1 MRTAA
6 RLPARP
12 ALNPFQLYA
21 LIFCGLFLTH
31 APLLRLPYFWDEAG
45 YFVPAARDLLLTG
58 DPVPHSTLSNAH
70 PPLLM
75 AYLALWWKLSGSKPA
90 VTRIAL
96 LLVAAFGLLE
106 VFRLS
111 RRLAG
116 LQVAA
121 ATTLCTALYPVFFA
135 QSSLALADLPAAAL
149 TLAGLR
155 LYLEGESKSE
165 ERQIGAPAPEAIST
179 GSASARGSGS
189 QGAPVL
195 LAFSLAA
202 LTKET
207 AIITPLALFL
217 WEQLPAWTFLA
228 KSRRASRKAAF
239 LAGGRLLLPIVPLA
253 AWFFYHWLRTGYVF
267 GNPDFFRYNVTATLN
282 PLRILPAL
290 LLRLWHLLGYMNM
303 VALTAAVGLALTLP
317 PLADHGQA
325 RPRIE
330 MRLQGLLGVLVLAHM
345 LVFSV
350 FGGAAL
356 ARYLL
361 PAMPLVILIC
371 VSTLRRRVRA
381 WPAAIAVV
389 CGAFL
394 LALLV
399 NPPYRFA
406 PEDNLAYRDFVL
418 LHRRAAGVLES
429 RYPASQVLT
438 AWPASDELTR
448 PYLGYVS
455 RPLRVV
461 RLENFSAAQLLLAA
475 HSPDYDVALIFST
488 KYSPPHPLPAPA
500 FWERLNRRFFGYQAD
515 LPPEPAAQM
524 LGGRIVFRDQRG
536 GQWAAIVEI
545 ERARN
550 AGDSPQRH
558 RDRKIVELSNLRI
571 VELKLQIPRTRRAE

>member
-1 MRTAA
+1 MRTTA

-12 ALNPFQLYA
+12 ALDAFQLYA

-31 APLLRLPYFWDEAG
+31 APLLRLPYFWDETG
-45 YFVPAARDLLLTG
+45 YFAPAARDLLLTG

-96 LLVAAFGLLE
+96 LLVAAFALLE

-121 ATTLCTALYPVFFA
+121 TTTLCTALYPVFFA
-135 QSSLALADLPAAAL
+135 QSSLALADLPSAAL

-165 ERQIGAPAPEAIST
+165 DRRIGAPAPEAVSRRSSSAR
-179 GSASARGSGS
+179 GPGAQGAPAPEVVLEGAASARGYGA
-189 QGAPVL
+189 QGARAL

-217 WEQLPAWTFLA
+217 WEQLPASKA
-228 KSRRASRKAAF
+228 KSQRASRKAAF
-239 LAGGRLLLPIVPLA
+239 LAAWRLLLPIVPLA

-267 GNPDFFRYNVTATLN
+267 GNPDFLRYNVTAPLN
-282 PLRILPAL
+282 PLRILLAL
-290 LLRLWHLLGYMNM
+290 LLRLWHLLGYMHM
-303 VALTAAVGLALTLP
+303 VVLTVAAGLALTLP

-325 RPRIE
+325 RPRIDL
-330 MRLQGLLGVLVLAHM
+330 RLQALLGVLVLAH
-345 LVFSV
+345 LLAFSV
-350 FGGAAL
+350 LGGAAL

-371 VSTLRRRVRA
+371 VSTLHRRVRA

-389 CGAFL
+389 CVAFL

-429 RYPASQVLT
+429 RYPASRVLT
-438 AWPASDELTR
+438 AWPASDELTHT
-448 PYLGYVS
+448 YLGYVG

-461 RLENFSAAQLLLAA
+461 RLENFSAEQLLLAA
-475 HSPDYDVALIFST
+475 HSSDYDVVLIFST
-488 KYSPPHPLPAPA
+488 KYEPPRRLPAPR
-500 FWERLNRRFFGYQAD
+500 FWERFNQQFFGYTRN
-515 LPPEPAAQM
+515 LPPELAAQM
-524 LGGRIVFRDQRG
+524 LGGRIVFRDQRA

-545 ERARN
+545 ERVRLAMNSTGRMW
-550 AGDSPQRH
+550 
-558 RDRKIVELSNLRI
+558 
-571 VELKLQIPRTRRAE
+571 